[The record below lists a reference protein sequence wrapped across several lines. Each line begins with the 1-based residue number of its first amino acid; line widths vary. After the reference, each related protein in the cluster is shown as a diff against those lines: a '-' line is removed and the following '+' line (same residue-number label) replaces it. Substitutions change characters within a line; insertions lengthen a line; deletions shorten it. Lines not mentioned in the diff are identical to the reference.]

1 MVWGLDKVF
10 WWFAARTS
18 NGKSKNKGNRWV
30 VAPFGLHSGLQQ
42 SGSRCAA
49 GLERPKAEALG
60 YPEAKTKAKEEQA
73 KARTGKSKGEIQG
86 SLHCAMD
93 GEAVHSFGRDDVWV
107 VFVSGSAEVAAVVDG
122 VLAAEDAGY
131 GLGVGEVLLLEDAG

>member
-30 VAPFGLHSGLQQ
+30 VAPFGLHSGLRQ

-73 KARTGKSKGEIQG
+73 KARTRQKQEQGKSKNGQKQRRNTGI
-86 SLHCAMD
+86 SPL
-93 GEAVHSFGRDDVWV
+93 R
-107 VFVSGSAEVAAVVDG
+107 
-122 VLAAEDAGY
+122 
-131 GLGVGEVLLLEDAG
+131 

>member
-1 MVWGLDKVF
+1 
-10 WWFAARTS
+10 
-18 NGKSKNKGNRWV
+18 
-30 VAPFGLHSGLQQ
+30 
-42 SGSRCAA
+42 
-49 GLERPKAEALG
+49 LG
-60 YPEAKTKAKEEQA
+60 YPEAKTKAKEEQAKEEQAKQERA

-93 GEAVHSFGRDDVWV
+93 GEAVHCFGRGDVWV
-107 VFVSGSAEVAAVVDG
+107 VVVSGSAEVAAVLDG